1 MRKRNKDRPALT
13 TVSFML
19 MALIAGAC
27 ISTIVVILVFSSNV
41 TALRGWLGTLAVIA
55 TLAIAS
61 NQAMYSVIDNKAK
74 RLSGIDGLG
83 KAVTQ
88 CAAPF
93 AAATV
98 AVVVSEHHSWW
109 YLFGIIPLTA
119 HGWASLINRCRKSS
133 Q

>member
-1 MRKRNKDRPALT
+1 
-13 TVSFML
+13 ML
-19 MALIAGAC
+19 MALIAGGC
-27 ISTIVVILVFSSNV
+27 ISTIAVILGFPSHA

-61 NQAMYSVIDNKAK
+61 NQAIYSVIDIEAK

-93 AAATV
+93 AAVTV
-98 AVVVSEHHSWW
+98 AVVVSGHYSGW
-109 YLFGIIPLTA
+109 YLFGIFPLTA
-119 HGWASLINRCRKSS
+119 HGWASLIDLWRKSR
-133 Q
+133 QWRTPA